1 MLSRM
6 PTMTLARRLPCRL
19 CPLSAREFFEM
30 PPDFI
35 TEVLNPP
42 VAEGLQANRDLQR
55 APATPRR

>member
-1 MLSRM
+1 M

-19 CPLSAREFFEM
+19 CPLSAREFCEM

-42 VAEGLQANRDLQR
+42 VAEGPQANRDLQR
-55 APATPRR
+55 APAAPRR